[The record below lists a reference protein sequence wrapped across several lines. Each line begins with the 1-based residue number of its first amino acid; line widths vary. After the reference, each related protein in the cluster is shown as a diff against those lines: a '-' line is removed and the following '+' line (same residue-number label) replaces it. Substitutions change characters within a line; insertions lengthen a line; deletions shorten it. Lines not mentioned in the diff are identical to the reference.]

1 MENSE
6 FKSENVT
13 LLLGKKNK
21 FGDETHESKKKDK
34 KKKAKKNK
42 KVAITEKSKLQ
53 VDIDKIQQFDKL
65 KIMPPTTYA
74 AIDDTIKE
82 LSEKKEFFL

>member
-21 FGDETHESKKKDK
+21 FGDETVERKKKDK
-34 KKKAKKNK
+34 RKKQKKNK
-42 KVAITEKSKLQ
+42 KQTITDKSKLH

-74 AIDDTIKE
+74 GIDDTIKE
-82 LSEKKEFFL
+82 L